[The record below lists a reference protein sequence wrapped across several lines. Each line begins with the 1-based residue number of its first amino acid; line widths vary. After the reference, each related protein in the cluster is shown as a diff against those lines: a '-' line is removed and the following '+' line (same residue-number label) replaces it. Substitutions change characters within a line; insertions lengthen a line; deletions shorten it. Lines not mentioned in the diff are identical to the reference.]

1 MSPRASQNPT
11 LCASLSQP
19 VQQQTVAI
27 PTRTTLSG
35 GNHVPGIAA
44 GENRSRLYAMEHSNQ
59 EGVEGMRF
67 PSADDNPLYIL
78 LEKKNKYI
86 YI

>member
-1 MSPRASQNPT
+1 MSPRASQNQP
-11 LCASLSQP
+11 LCAGLSQP

-27 PTRTTLSG
+27 PTRTTLLG

-44 GENRSRLYAMEHSNQ
+44 GENRGRLHIMEHSNQ

-67 PSADDNPLYIL
+67 RSAEDNPLYIL
-78 LEKKNKYI
+78 LGKKNK
-86 YI
+86 